1 VTRVIVTPP
10 MRLAS
15 GSGGAKSPSIMSNA
29 SGRVSGGIP
38 SREFPLQLAKYGGR
52 GVLVLA
58 LAVASGAST
67 GCGSAAGDESEW
79 VSPVDA
85 EQDPRCDALTEGLML
100 STQAEVDA
108 LEGCVSIEP
117 SVWIEPRSGSIDLR
131 PLARLRRVGGQLLI
145 GCTASGFESSCDSN
159 IAVTS
164 LEGLNALEEAGR
176 LQIAQLGARSVAPL
190 ARLRRV
196 GFLGISAC
204 PELTDLRGL
213 EQLEQV
219 DQIEISQNLKLASLD
234 GLAPLPMLRSILLD
248 ANPALVDIDALS
260 SLTDR
265 LRSLSLSGV
274 PVTDLSAFAA
284 VGTLEDLHVGG
295 TAVRDFDALR
305 LRHVDSIS
313 IDYNPLLEQVDV
325 LGALESQAS
334 VTVTHNARLSRLP
347 SFAATT
353 EVFRFEVR
361 YNPLLVQGPSF
372 PNLVRGRSASITIEG
387 NDSLTHF
394 DGLRALESGGF
405 INVIGNPALRALD
418 LSALVEVDDLRILC
432 NPQLPA
438 EALAALDGVRG
449 QVILPGD
456 SEDACP

>member
-1 VTRVIVTPP
+1 
-10 MRLAS
+10 
-15 GSGGAKSPSIMSNA
+15 MSNA
-29 SGRVSGGIP
+29 LGRASGGVP
-38 SREFPLQLAKYGGR
+38 SREFPLQLAKYGCR

-58 LAVASGAST
+58 LAVASGVST
-67 GCGSAAGDESEW
+67 ACGSAAGDESEG
-79 VSPVDA
+79 VVPVDA

-108 LEGCVSIEP
+108 LEGCVSIEA

-145 GCTASGFESSCDSN
+145 GCTASGFEASCDSN
-159 IAVTS
+159 IAITS

-176 LQIAQLGARSVAPL
+176 LQVAQLGARSLAPL

-219 DQIEISQNLKLASLD
+219 DEIEIARNPKLASLD
-234 GLAPLPMLRSILLD
+234 GLAPLPMLRSVLLD

-260 SLTDR
+260 RSTDR
-265 LRSLSLSGV
+265 LRTVSLSGV

-284 VGTLEDLHVGG
+284 VETLEDLYLAG
-295 TAVRDFDALR
+295 TSVRDFDALR
-305 LRHVDSIS
+305 LRNVGRLYLDN
-313 IDYNPLLEQVDV
+313 NPLLEQVDT
-325 LGALESQAS
+325 LGELESQGS
-334 VTVTHNARLSRLP
+334 VTVTYNARLSRLP
-347 SFAATT
+347 SFPATT
-353 EVFRFEVR
+353 EVFSFEAR
-361 YNPLLVQGPSF
+361 YNPLLVEGPSF
-372 PNLVRGRSASITIEG
+372 PNLVRDRSASITLEG
-387 NDSLTHF
+387 HDSLTRF
-394 DGLRALESGGF
+394 DGLRSLESGGY

-438 EALAALDGVRG
+438 EALTALDGVRG
-449 QVILPGD
+449 QVVLPGD